1 MALTPM
7 YKGQRYSPQLKL
19 TNSIDVLQNTIQVTD
34 ENYYGEYYSLPLPNI
49 FVIGGDT
56 EYGETILVTN
66 ISKVSGTTFDYT
78 VQRGWKGTSDSWGS
92 GTIIGRNF
100 TAYDYNTTVDNINT
114 INSDLVAHKADNASQ
129 ALLTRQEILDIKL
142 KLSESQVYEF
152 LNKTG
157 IGFYD
162 LFTSIDY
169 VDTSTTTASV
179 DLANNK
185 VKFTGSKSLIMK
197 EQQFAN
203 FTDVEL
209 AVYDLARKT
218 IKVEKASTTNK
229 IEILIEPGGVGIG
242 DRFMFGN
249 EVYNITSIEQI

>member
-19 TNSIDVLQNTIQVTD
+19 TNSIDALQNTIQVTD

-78 VQRGWKGTSDSWGS
+78 VQRGWKGDSDSWGS

-114 INSDLVAHKADNASQ
+114 INSDLVAHKADNAKQS
-129 ALLTRQEILDIKL
+129 LLVRQEVIDIKL
-142 KLSESQVYEF
+142 KLSEALVYEF

-162 LFTSIDY
+162 LFASVDYID
-169 VDTSTTTASV
+169 TNETTASV
-179 DLANNK
+179 NIGDNK
-185 VKFTGSKSLIMK
+185 VVFSGLKKLVML
-197 EQQFAN
+197 EQGFMN

-209 AVYDLARKT
+209 ALYDLDRASLQ
-218 IKVEKASTTNK
+218 VEDNSNTNK
-229 IEILIEPGGVGIG
+229 IEVLIPPSSINVG
-242 DRFMFGN
+242 DKFMYEN
-249 EVYNITSIEQI
+249 KVYTVTSTEQI